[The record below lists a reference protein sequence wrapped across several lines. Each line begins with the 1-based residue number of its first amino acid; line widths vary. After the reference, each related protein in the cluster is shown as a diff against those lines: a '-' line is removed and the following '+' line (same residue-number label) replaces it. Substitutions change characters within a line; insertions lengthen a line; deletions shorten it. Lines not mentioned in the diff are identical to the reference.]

1 MARAPFLPSGF
12 EYRRM
17 DVDGVTINFAVAGSG
32 PPLLLLHGY
41 PQNHL
46 MWRHVAPVLARDHTV
61 VLADLRGYG
70 DSGKPAPDDAGRVY
84 SKRSMARDQV
94 GLMRQLGFGPFQLVG
109 HDRGARVSHRLILD
123 HPGAVTRLAVLD
135 IVPTRHVLHNVTRAM
150 ATAYYHWFFLP
161 VGNGVPEHLIG
172 ADPAYWIRSLI
183 GPLLGKG
190 ASIEPAVMDDYIRC
204 FSDPG
209 TIAGSCADYRSAASI
224 DLGSRR
230 RDLRR
235 RAEGRVPGSG
245 AVGDAGLRRPRLR
258 AAQRLAGVRHRRARR
273 SAAHRSLPA
282 RRSARPGQCRPAR
295 LPRLAEYLAEQPV
308 REPRHHSERS
318 SPEVRSPGSRET
330 SADSIGPMATVD
342 LAHDDVGDGPAVVL
356 IHGHPFNRSMWA
368 PQLAALR
375 DQFRVIAPD
384 LRGYGGSPVTPG
396 TVPMARL
403 AADVSHLLDGKGI
416 AAAALAGLSMGGL
429 VVMELAAAQPERW
442 WAYGF
447 IATTAQRVTQEELQA
462 RRASA
467 RAMEGHGMRPVA
479 EQMAARLFGAE
490 PGSEVTAAVMA
501 MMLATSP
508 AGAAAAVRGRAE
520 RPDYHPVLRSLRA
533 PALVCTGD
541 RDSYSTARVT
551 AELVSCLHDPEV
563 VLMDGVGHLPN
574 LERPGDFNERLLDFL
589 TRARPR

>member
-1 MARAPFLPSGF
+1 MIIRTMATSPFLPSGF

-94 GLMRQLGFGPFQLVG
+94 GLMRQLGFGSFQLVG
-109 HDRGARVSHRLILD
+109 HDRGARVSHRLVLD

-209 TIAGSCADYRSAASI
+209 TIVASCADYRSAASI
-224 DLGSRR
+224 DLDHDDETFAAGQKVECPVQVLWGTQGFVGRGYEPLSVWQEYATDVRGEALPTGHFLPEEAP
-230 RDLRR
+230 DLVIS
-235 RAEGRVPGSG
+235 AP
-245 AVGDAGLRRPRLR
+245 AG
-258 AAQRLAGVRHRRARR
+258 
-273 SAAHRSLPA
+273 
-282 RRSARPGQCRPAR
+282 

-308 REPRHHSERS
+308 EEEISRASSQDVNGICQRAHHRSLTRQPRYLRRCHDVVTREGVNVCL
-318 SPEVRSPGSRET
+318 VRRERET
-330 SADSIGPMATVD
+330 
-342 LAHDDVGDGPAVVL
+342 
-356 IHGHPFNRSMWA
+356 
-368 PQLAALR
+368 
-375 DQFRVIAPD
+375 
-384 LRGYGGSPVTPG
+384 
-396 TVPMARL
+396 
-403 AADVSHLLDGKGI
+403 
-416 AAAALAGLSMGGL
+416 
-429 VVMELAAAQPERW
+429 
-442 WAYGF
+442 
-447 IATTAQRVTQEELQA
+447 
-462 RRASA
+462 
-467 RAMEGHGMRPVA
+467 
-479 EQMAARLFGAE
+479 
-490 PGSEVTAAVMA
+490 
-501 MMLATSP
+501 
-508 AGAAAAVRGRAE
+508 
-520 RPDYHPVLRSLRA
+520 
-533 PALVCTGD
+533 
-541 RDSYSTARVT
+541 
-551 AELVSCLHDPEV
+551 
-563 VLMDGVGHLPN
+563 
-574 LERPGDFNERLLDFL
+574 
-589 TRARPR
+589 PR